1 LPHLLFL
8 ITEDWYFCS
17 HRLALARAAIADG
30 FRVSVAT
37 RVARHGD
44 EIRAAGIELVPMD
57 LRRRSMNPVEAARII
72 FELARIYRRVRPD
85 IVHHVALKPVLYG
98 SIAARL
104 ARVRAVVN
112 AVAGMGYVFSST
124 DFKARVLRPAIKAA
138 FRALLNAQNSR
149 LIVQNPDDRA
159 LLIARGI
166 VDAERVRLIRGS
178 GVDTTVFLP
187 HPEPTGTPVVML
199 ASRILRDK
207 GVLEFIDA
215 AKQLVSESVA
225 ARFVLVGAPDPENPA
240 SISPAQLKD
249 LIGDAVEWWGPRDDM
264 PRVLTAASVVC
275 LPSYREGLPKIL
287 LEAAACGR
295 PIVATDVPGCR
306 EVVMNGES
314 GLLVPARDAGA
325 LATAIKTLLG
335 DSSMRSAMGARGRQ
349 LAEDE
354 FSVERIAEETIRV
367 YHEVS
372 TTTFQCGQGGGG

>member
-8 ITEDWYFCS
+8 VTEDWYLCS
-17 HRLALARAAIADG
+17 HRLPLARAAIADG
-30 FRVSVAT
+30 FRISVVT

-57 LRRRSMNPVEAARII
+57 LRRRSMNPFQAGRTV

-98 SIAARL
+98 SMAARL
-104 ARVRAVVN
+104 AGVPAVVN
-112 AVAGMGYVFSST
+112 AVAGMGYAFSST
-124 DFKARVLRPAIKAA
+124 DFKARLLRPAISAA

>member
-1 LPHLLFL
+1 
-8 ITEDWYFCS
+8 
-17 HRLALARAAIADG
+17 
-30 FRVSVAT
+30 
-37 RVARHGD
+37 
-44 EIRAAGIELVPMD
+44 
-57 LRRRSMNPVEAARII
+57 
-72 FELARIYRRVRPD
+72 
-85 IVHHVALKPVLYG
+85 
-98 SIAARL
+98 
-104 ARVRAVVN
+104 
-112 AVAGMGYVFSST
+112 
-124 DFKARVLRPAIKAA
+124 
-138 FRALLNAQNSR
+138 
-149 LIVQNPDDRA
+149 
-159 LLIARGI
+159 
-166 VDAERVRLIRGS
+166 
-178 GVDTTVFLP
+178 
-187 HPEPTGTPVVML
+187 ML

>member
-1 LPHLLFL
+1 VPHLLFL
-8 ITEDWYFCS
+8 VTEDWYFCS
-17 HRLALARAAIADG
+17 HRLPLARAAIADG
-30 FRVSVAT
+30 FRVTVVT

-44 EIRAAGIELVPMD
+44 EIRATGIELIPMD
-57 LRRRSMNPVEAARII
+57 LRRRSMNPVEAARTI
-72 FELARIYRRVRPD
+72 FELARIYRKVRPD
-85 IVHHVALKPVLYG
+85 IAHHVALKPVLYG

-124 DFKARVLRPAIKAA
+124 DFKARLLRPAITAA
-138 FRALLNAQNSR
+138 FRALLNAKNSR

-187 HPEPTGTPVVML
+187 SPEPSGTPIVML
-199 ASRILRDK
+199 ASRLLRDK
-207 GVLEFIDA
+207 GVLEFIEA
-215 AKQLVSESVA
+215 AKKLSAEKVA
-225 ARFVLVGAPDPENPA
+225 ARFVLVGTPDPENPA

-249 LIGDAVEWWGPRDDM
+249 LIGDVVEWWGVRDDM
-264 PRVLTAASVVC
+264 PRVLAEASVVC
-275 LPSYREGLPKIL
+275 LPSYREGLPKVL

-306 EVVMNGES
+306 EVVIGGES
-314 GLLVPARDAGA
+314 GLLVPARDADA

-335 DSSMRSAMGARGRQ
+335 NPLMRAAMGARGRH
-349 LAEDE
+349 LAEEE
-354 FSVERIAEETIRV
+354 FSVERIAEETIHV
-367 YHEVS
+367 YREASIS
-372 TTTFQCGQGGGG
+372 TVQ